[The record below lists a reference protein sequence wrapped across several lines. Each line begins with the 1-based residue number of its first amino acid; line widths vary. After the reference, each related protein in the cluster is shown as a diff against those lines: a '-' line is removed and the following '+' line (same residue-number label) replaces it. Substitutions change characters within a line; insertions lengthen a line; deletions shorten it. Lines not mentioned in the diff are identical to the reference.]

1 MAGRTEA
8 GRSATPLSKCLEI
21 RQALADA
28 EPANDRRQLDLMLVL
43 ARSGKVDD
51 ANQIIRK
58 YAAQSNADNEM
69 LLELARA
76 LAQCS
81 QRTTDSEAAAKFATD
96 AIAQIE
102 KAIAADFTDA
112 VLLKGEP
119 DLAPSGLT
127 QISQLCWRRSI
138 HVDFQGC
145 SGYFRRC
152 SDSGFLSARRYSV

>member
-1 MAGRTEA
+1 M
-8 GRSATPLSKCLEI
+8 
-21 RQALADA
+21 
-28 EPANDRRQLDLMLVL
+28 PAAV
-43 ARSGKVDD
+43 KVDD

-119 DLAPSGLT
+119 DLALIRT
-127 QISQLCWRRSI
+127 
-138 HVDFQGC
+138 HADFTALLAKIDP
-145 SGYFRRC
+145 R
-152 SDSGFLSARRYSV
+152 